1 MDVYVKLGLLIAA
14 AIVLLYML
22 YDGWNKNRDARTAE
36 MSGLNDKIDEPE
48 FTMSIEDSN
57 AFDQDNVRPARVIG
71 FYADTNIDEPASV
84 STVNPAHKNIV
95 YSSDPGATNDAQRA
109 PSISSGGT
117 RANVAAQRIVPAKRN
132 TQASQENLLV
142 LSVMAKTGNRFV
154 SYELLQALSNSG
166 MQFGEMNIFH
176 YYQPTAMGKLTLFSL
191 ASANK
196 PGDFDL
202 NNMGDFSC
210 TGLMLFLNIG
220 QVSDP
225 QYAFKLMLDIANQL
239 TDDLD
244 GVLCADPQTPWNE
257 KLAWQYAQKITQ
269 SKIAMS
275 HDNRVN
281 N

>member
-22 YDGWNKNRDARTAE
+22 YDGWNKNREARTAE

-48 FTMSIEDSN
+48 FTMSEDPD
-57 AFDQDNVRPARVIG
+57 AFDHDNVRPARVIG
-71 FYADTNIDEPASV
+71 FYPETNTDEPAA
-84 STVNPAHKNIV
+84 TINPVHRNIV
-95 YSSDPGATNDAQRA
+95 YSSDPAANNDTPRT
-109 PSISSGGT
+109 PSIASG
-117 RANVAAQRIVPAKRN
+117 VPKAAQRIVPPKRN
-132 TQASQENLLV
+132 APASQENLLV
-142 LSVMAKTGNRFV
+142 LSVMAKPGNRFV

-166 MQFGEMNIFH
+166 MEFGEMNIFH

-196 PGDFDL
+196 PGDFDI

-220 QVSDP
+220 QVADP

-239 TDDLD
+239 TEDLD

-281 N
+281 S